1 MSMFS
6 FPADMNEMM
15 KPMQSMTDWT
25 KLDEMPVSPLM
36 VYPLGAAAAATAI
49 GFGMAGQMAGMMMGA
64 MQAAMQ
70 NQSSL
75 LGNHP
80 DLSWIVPTL
89 AEDLAPEED
98 ESEAVEVQPAARAKT
113 ADVVTL
119 TPAAKPV
126 PAKSKAKAKPTAAKP
141 ANAKPAPA
149 KAASAKAK
157 VEAAESKPVTVAAV
171 EKLKSD
177 AEVAAGVASESVAVV
192 DTPAKPAPAP
202 TLEPEDFRRP
212 AEIEKPETPDDLK
225 LISGVGP
232 KLEQVLN
239 GLGIWTFDQIA
250 AWQPEEAAWVD
261 DYLQFSGR
269 IGRDNWITQA
279 GALAKGG

>member
-6 FPADMNEMM
+6 FPTDMNEMM

-49 GFGMAGQMAGMMMGA
+49 GFGMAGQMAGMMMGT

-98 ESEAVEVQPAARAKT
+98 EAEATDVAPAKAKT

-119 TPAAKPV
+119 KPAGKPA
-126 PAKSKAKAKPTAAKP
+126 PAKSKAKAKPAAAKP
-141 ANAKPAPA
+141 ANA

-157 VEAAESKPVTVAAV
+157 VEATEAKPVTVAAV

-177 AEVAAGVASESVAVV
+177 AEVAAGVAGESVAVV
-192 DTPAKPAPAP
+192 DTPAKAAPAP
-202 TLEPEDFRRP
+202 GLEPEDFRRP

-269 IGRDNWITQA
+269 IDRDNWISQA
-279 GALAKGG
+279 GALAKGGATAD

>member
-6 FPADMNEMM
+6 FPTDMNEMM

-49 GFGMAGQMAGMMMGA
+49 GFGMAGQMAGMMMGT

-98 ESEAVEVQPAARAKT
+98 ETEATDVAPAKAKT

-119 TPAAKPV
+119 KPAGKPA
-126 PAKSKAKAKPTAAKP
+126 PAKSKAKAKPAAAKP
-141 ANAKPAPA
+141 ANA

-157 VEAAESKPVTVAAV
+157 VEA
-171 EKLKSD
+171 
-177 AEVAAGVASESVAVV
+177 G
-192 DTPAKPAPAP
+192 
-202 TLEPEDFRRP
+202 
-212 AEIEKPETPDDLK
+212 
-225 LISGVGP
+225 
-232 KLEQVLN
+232 
-239 GLGIWTFDQIA
+239 
-250 AWQPEEAAWVD
+250 
-261 DYLQFSGR
+261 
-269 IGRDNWITQA
+269 
-279 GALAKGG
+279 

>member
-6 FPADMNEMM
+6 FPTDMNEMM

-98 ESEAVEVQPAARAKT
+98 ETEATDVAPAKAKT

-119 TPAAKPV
+119 KPAGKPA
-126 PAKSKAKAKPTAAKP
+126 PAKSKAKAKPAAAK
-141 ANAKPAPA
+141 PA

-157 VEAAESKPVTVAAV
+157 TDEAEAKPVTVAAV

-177 AEVAAGVASESVAVV
+177 AEVAAGVATETVGVIETA
-192 DTPAKPAPAP
+192 AKTAPAP
-202 TLEPEDFRRP
+202 GLEPEDFRRP

-225 LISGVGP
+225 QISGVGP

-269 IGRDNWITQA
+269 IDRDNWISQA
-279 GALAKGG
+279 GALAKGGTTAD

>member
-6 FPADMNEMM
+6 FPTDMNMNEMM

-25 KLDEMPVSPLM
+25 KLEEMPISPLM

-49 GFGMAGQMAGMMMGA
+49 GFGIAGQMTGMMMGA

-70 NQSSL
+70 SQSAV
-75 LGNHP
+75 LGAKP

-89 AEDLAPEED
+89 AEDLPPEED
-98 ESEAVEVQPAARAKT
+98 EAEVVEDAQPVART
-113 ADVVTL
+113 MSADVVAL
-119 TPAAKPV
+119 KPAAKP
-126 PAKSKAKAKPTAAKP
+126 AQAEAKAKATAAKP
-141 ANAKPAPA
+141 AKAKTAGA
-149 KAASAKAK
+149 KAQKAASQVQPK
-157 VEAAESKPVTVAAV
+157 SVAAV

-177 AEVAAGVASESVAVV
+177 AELAAAVAGEATMVAEA
-192 DTPAKPAPAP
+192 APKTEAAP
-202 TLEPEDFRRP
+202 VLEPEDFRRP

-239 GLGIWTFDQIA
+239 GLGIWTFAQIA

-269 IGRDNWITQA
+269 IGRDNWISQA
-279 GALAKGG
+279 GALAKGGATAE

>member
-1 MSMFS
+1 
-6 FPADMNEMM
+6 
-15 KPMQSMTDWT
+15 MTDWT

-89 AEDLAPEED
+89 AEDIAPEED

-141 ANAKPAPA
+141 ANSKPAPA
-149 KAASAKAK
+149 KAKT
-157 VEAAESKPVTVAAV
+157 EAAETKPVTVAAV

-177 AEVAAGVASESVAVV
+177 AEVAAGVASESVVVV
-192 DTPAKPAPAP
+192 DTPAKAAPAPA
-202 TLEPEDFRRP
+202 LEPEDFRRP

-225 LISGVGP
+225 PISGVGP

-239 GLGIWTFDQIA
+239 GLGILDFDQIA

-261 DYLQFSGR
+261 DYLQFKGR
-269 IGRDNWITQA
+269 IDRDDWISQA
-279 GALAKGG
+279 RTLGQGGKIA